1 MATTTLTARFV
12 ENVKPTARRLE
23 HFDTVVRGL
32 ALRIATS
39 GTRSWVLMYRV
50 HRRLRRW
57 TIGTYPTL
65 SLADARAGASRA
77 SYRGAGARPR
87 WPSVRCARPTR
98 WATSWRCISRST
110 HSRRSAAGRMT
121 DAFLRGNFW
130 PSVRC
135 ARPTRW
141 ATSWRCISRSTHS
154 RRSAAGRMTD
164 AFLRGNFL
172 V

>member
-65 SLADARAGASRA
+65 SLADAREQARAGLRTVELGRDPALAKREMREANTVGDLVALYITQYAQPKKRSWKDDR
-77 SYRGAGARPR
+77 RLLAR
-87 WPSVRCARPTR
+87 
-98 WATSWRCISRST
+98 
-110 HSRRSAAGRMT
+110 
-121 DAFLRGNFW
+121 
-130 PSVRC
+130 
-135 ARPTRW
+135 
-141 ATSWRCISRSTHS
+141 
-154 RRSAAGRMTD
+154 
-164 AFLRGNFL
+164 
-172 V
+172 